1 MHISTKKRETITN
14 THNKCNTSVI
24 RLPAT
29 DSLRVREN
37 EEREQKRWRTH
48 GERRNKN
55 TQTKNNSFCVF
66 FSRSFTWNANTQREI
81 ISIFSSFKH
90 MCLITALFVF
100 LLFFYTLHNSILRG
114 TEIIFNMLLY
124 FSA

>member
-1 MHISTKKRETITN
+1 MKRESKRDGEHT
-14 THNKCNTSVI
+14 
-24 RLPAT
+24 
-29 DSLRVREN
+29 
-37 EEREQKRWRTH
+37 EREEIKIHKRKITV
-48 GERRNKN
+48 
-55 TQTKNNSFCVF
+55 FVCF